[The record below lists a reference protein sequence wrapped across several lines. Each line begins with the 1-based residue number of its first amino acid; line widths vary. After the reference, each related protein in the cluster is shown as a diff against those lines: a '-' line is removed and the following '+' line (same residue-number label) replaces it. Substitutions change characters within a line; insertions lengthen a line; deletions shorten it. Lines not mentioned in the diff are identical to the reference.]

1 MTLRARLICILIF
14 GGWLNAFA
22 INATTTHT
30 VFYKKNT
37 RDSNHYDANIVLSWR
52 AQNSSLHFK
61 KNTADNFESEI
72 VCIIRLSNDTGIY
85 KDETFI
91 IKTPPKATPAEA
103 YNQIIADQYEYVLPE
118 GNYTLELALYEPLHK
133 EKLYQFEDTFRILRK
148 NDSASFLSGIQLL
161 DTFFASDANTIY
173 SRNRILDLSLGSNYL
188 DEKREVASIYFEAY
202 NLNKLKSGQTPA
214 TIRSYISW
222 KPYST
227 VVPKYQQTDT
237 LPAGARN
244 INFHRTF
251 AIGDLPS
258 GNYHVNVELRDNY
271 GEILDKKTLF
281 IQRFSTKPKVAIKE
295 PELAD
300 SVLSKANDTA
310 SFHVLDLTNTFVGKY
325 NASQVRAILKMLL
338 LICDPIEGNNIN
350 GFLKK
355 PDELYSKYFI
365 FNFWE
370 KRDKQNPEKAWKAY
384 AERIKEVNKLFTSG
398 ARSGYETDR
407 GRIYIQYGKP
417 NDRIIVNNETGALPY
432 EVWQYYSTEK
442 QGREAVFLFYQPGKS
457 LGGYELVHSTAVGE
471 KRNTNWR
478 ALLYNNSITGSGTF
492 NADSRAEQ
500 YIGNK

>member
-1 MTLRARLICILIF
+1 M
-14 GGWLNAFA
+14 
-22 INATTTHT
+22 
-30 VFYKKNT
+30 
-37 RDSNHYDANIVLSWR
+37 
-52 AQNSSLHFK
+52 
-61 KNTADNFESEI
+61 
-72 VCIIRLSNDTGIY
+72 
-85 KDETFI
+85 
-91 IKTPPKATPAEA
+91 
-103 YNQIIADQYEYVLPE
+103 
-118 GNYTLELALYEPLHK
+118 
-133 EKLYQFEDTFRILRK
+133 
-148 NDSASFLSGIQLL
+148 
-161 DTFFASDANTIY
+161 
-173 SRNRILDLSLGSNYL
+173 
-188 DEKREVASIYFEAY
+188 
-202 NLNKLKSGQTPA
+202 
-214 TIRSYISW
+214 
-222 KPYST
+222 
-227 VVPKYQQTDT
+227 
-237 LPAGARN
+237 
-244 INFHRTF
+244 
-251 AIGDLPS
+251 
-258 GNYHVNVELRDNY
+258 RDNY

-300 SVLSKANDTA
+300 SVLSNANDTA

-457 LGGYELVHSTAVGE
+457 LGGYELLHSTAVGE

-478 ALLYNNSITGSGTF
+478 ALLYNNSIAGSGTF